1 MITTCPRCDSLL
13 SVPMPGRHQ
22 CKHCG
27 ALLQVGDPLKDE
39 KDILLEE
46 EGKAPNETAPN
57 PGGAA
62 RQWREGEGESEDE
75 RDSDDGSFDDMLV
88 PPRPISG
95 VAWDR
100 MAEIG
105 FVDALYQ
112 TTRDILTAPGRFFA
126 DMKDATR
133 PRFIPLYGILFSIG
147 GAALNLFWVLWIIR
161 HHRPLVETFVP
172 AKFLD
177 LMIGMGT
184 ADIVAQV
191 FLSPVVN
198 IIVAAFILFGFSM
211 LFGAPRAQ
219 LHHFYRLVGFTA
231 VVDIL
236 YGIPVIGWIVAFL
249 WRMTL
254 LVKGVR
260 ILTGLSPAR
269 AAMVFVLYLALSLIL
284 LIPTGLGG

>member
-13 SVPMPGRHQ
+13 SVPMPGPHQ

-27 ALLQVGDPLKDE
+27 VIIKVGDPLKDE

-46 EGKAPNETAPN
+46 KNSGPAETPVS
-57 PGGAA
+57 PGGLT
-62 RQWREGEGESEDE
+62 RRWREGEGESEDE
-75 RDSDDGSFDDMLV
+75 RDDQEPFEEMLA
-88 PPRPISG
+88 PPRPLSG

-100 MAEIG
+100 MAELG
-105 FVDALYQ
+105 FADALYQ
-112 TTRDILTAPGRFFA
+112 TTRDIITAPERFFT
-126 DMKDATR
+126 DMKEAAG

-161 HHRPLVETFVP
+161 HHRPIVETFVP
-172 AKFLD
+172 AQFLD
-177 LMIGMGT
+177 LMSGMGT

-198 IIVAAFILFGFSM
+198 IIVAAFILFGFSI
-211 LFGAPRAQ
+211 LFGARAQ

-231 VVDIL
+231 VVDLL

-249 WRMTL
+249 WRMAL

-260 ILTGLSPAR
+260 VLTDLSPVR
-269 AAMVFVLYLALSLIL
+269 AALVFILYLAISFIL

>member
-27 ALLQVGDPLKDE
+27 ALIKVGDPLKDE
-39 KDILLEE
+39 KDTLLEE
-46 EGKAPNETAPN
+46 EQRQDAAAATAAPDGVTT
-57 PGGAA
+57 
-62 RQWREGEGESEDE
+62 RRWREGEGESEEDRDGEEALDE
-75 RDSDDGSFDDMLV
+75 MIA
-88 PPRPISG
+88 PPRPLSG

-100 MAEIG
+100 MTELG

-112 TTRDILTAPGRFFA
+112 TTRDIVTAPGRFFT
-126 DMKDATR
+126 DMKDAAG

-161 HHRPLVETFVP
+161 YHRPIVEPFVP
-172 AKFLD
+172 AHFLD

-198 IIVAAFILFGFSM
+198 IIVAAFILFGFSI
-211 LFGAPRAQ
+211 LFGARAH

-249 WRMTL
+249 WRMAL

-260 ILTGLSPAR
+260 ILTDLSPAR